1 MTRPPCP
8 AADPAARIP
17 AVDAL
22 RGVAV
27 ALMVQ
32 QHLGV
37 WLWSESMM
45 PVWPHFLK
53 HPFMV
58 ALNMLGLLAAPLF
71 VTLAGFGAEMAREKY
86 LPPGATLV
94 RRGVLIVLA
103 GYLLNLVT
111 PHWFTPASWYVL
123 HLIGFCLVVSPLLF
137 RLPAAGLALLY
148 PLVIVLAPAAQT
160 LLATPLILFD
170 PRMGSATLPG
180 GIARLAFVEGHFP
193 VLPWLAMF
201 VSGML
206 SARFRKRGRLLP
218 ITLAGIACLAAGVIP
233 GALYNHGY
241 AFAARGLLFRLFVA
255 VPYVYPP
262 FPPVILTLNGIALL
276 LLAGALSAGEK
287 GGSAWGFLVSP
298 GRASLSIL
306 FAHIVLFNE
315 LARLAGIHRNLS
327 AVPTLAVIA
336 LSIAVFAFVAA
347 RWERYDFRYGMEWLV
362 RRWG

>member
-1 MTRPPCP
+1 MIRPPCP
-8 AADPAARIP
+8 TASAPARIP

-22 RGVAV
+22 RGLAV

-86 LPPGATLV
+86 SSTGATLV

-103 GYLLNLVT
+103 GYLLNLAT

-123 HLIGFCLVVSPLLF
+123 HLIGFCLVISPLLF
-137 RLPAAGLALLY
+137 RLPAAGLALIY
-148 PLVIVLAPAAQT
+148 PLVIVLAPVAQT
-160 LLATPLILFD
+160 ALGTPLILFD
-170 PRMGSATLPG
+170 ARMGSAAAPG
-180 GIARLAFVEGHFP
+180 GIARLALVEGHFP

-206 SARFRKRGRLLP
+206 SARLWRRGRLLS
-218 ITLAGIACLAAGVIP
+218 ITLAGIACLACGVFL
-233 GALYNHGY
+233 GALYSHGY
-241 AFAARGLLFRLFVA
+241 AFATRGWLYRLFVA

-262 FPPVILTLNGIALL
+262 FPPLIFALNGIALL
-276 LLAGALSAGEK
+276 LLAGALSLGGK
-287 GGSAWGFLVSP
+287 GVRAWGFLVFP

-336 LSIAVFAFVAA
+336 MTIAVFAFAAA
-347 RWERYDFRYGMEWLV
+347 RWERHDFRYGLEWLV
-362 RRWG
+362 RRGW